1 MTKILVTRPEP
12 AASRTALALSKHGH
26 TTVKCPIFE
35 VSDTGKPVPESGYD
49 GVVFTSRNAV
59 DVLLG
64 RGWMVPNPAVPVFC
78 TGENTA
84 KAAAGLGFRD
94 IRTGGGTAKLLA
106 NLIANSVLPPNS
118 RLLYPAASDRTFDFA
133 LALKPH
139 ELMVETL
146 EIYKVGKLSPT
157 KQELAQAFLQAA
169 GGAALVYSAR
179 GGSHLSDLIALHNLE
194 SSLSTLTCVTISN
207 AVTNSINGY
216 SWRKILTA
224 PSPDEAAMINLASS
238 VL

>member
-1 MTKILVTRPEP
+1 MIL
-12 AASRTALALSKHGH
+12 
-26 TTVKCPIFE
+26 
-35 VSDTGKPVPESGYD
+35 
-49 GVVFTSRNAV
+49 TSRNAV
-59 DVLLG
+59 DILHN
-64 RGWMVPNPAVPVFC
+64 RGWSAANISFPLFC
-78 TGENTA
+78 VGENTA
-84 KAAAGLGFRD
+84 KAAAELGFRD

-106 NLIANSVLPPNS
+106 SLIANSALPPNS
-118 RLLYPAASDRTFDFA
+118 RLLHPTASDRTFDFA

-146 EIYKVGKLSPT
+146 EIYKVGKLSPA
-157 KQELAQAFLQAA
+157 KQELAQAFRQAS

-207 AVTNSINGY
+207 AVTKSINRY

-238 VL
+238 VA